1 MLAIKFSYQQIPPV
15 HQHKDQ
21 DIKRQRYITGGSSI
35 KLILI
40 RIEATTKSM
49 TKKSRKSISN
59 AVFSSLITNAG
70 MLTRGIHAGTS
81 SKNVK

>member
-1 MLAIKFSYQQIPPV
+1 MLAIKFPISRFHPSTSTKTRILNGN
-15 HQHKDQ
+15 
-21 DIKRQRYITGGSSI
+21 DIITGGSSI

-40 RIEATTKSM
+40 RMEATTKSM